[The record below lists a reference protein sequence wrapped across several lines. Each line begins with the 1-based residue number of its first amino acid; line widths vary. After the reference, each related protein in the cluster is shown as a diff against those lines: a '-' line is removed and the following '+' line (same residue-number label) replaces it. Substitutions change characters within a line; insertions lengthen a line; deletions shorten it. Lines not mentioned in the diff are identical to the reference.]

1 MKRCV
6 QWNGVQLIY
15 VYSSKCV
22 CLCYVVFVSVSV
34 CSDVSPSF
42 KFVTSDQVYCCIY
55 IYSDLAL
62 KVKKNILQV
71 NSAVVGC
78 VGGMA
83 FSLSSV
89 W

>member
-6 QWNGVQLIY
+6 QWNGVLLSICI
-15 VYSSKCV
+15 VPSVCV
-22 CLCYVVFVSVSV
+22 CGYCYVVFVSVSV

-55 IYSDLAL
+55 IYLFRLSTESENEYFA
-62 KVKKNILQV
+62 
-71 NSAVVGC
+71 SE
-78 VGGMA
+78 
-83 FSLSSV
+83 FSCYGIFYWHV